1 MSTRESLDRQLQEL
15 GDMLPDWLEKLR
27 HPSQFWPQFDALS
40 QSILDDCSE
49 EDVPYVQRKLDLL
62 LQRHG
67 LNRAEQDAP

>member
-27 HPSQFWPQFDALS
+27 HPTQFWPQFDALA
-40 QSILDDCSE
+40 QGILDDCPE
-49 EDVPYVQRKLDLL
+49 CELPYVRRRLALL

-67 LNRAEQDAP
+67 LVRPDQAQP